1 MDTNIMNM
9 NTNNNTSNTNTN
21 TNTNTKVDTSLQY
34 SPYYVFHLYV
44 DEDYPELNAY
54 YKQRER
60 SHNEMCKN
68 VVYHQ
73 SPSPSQSHSSSHTF
87 DAGFDLALADQVSFP
102 PQQTRPIHH
111 KVRGFMTF
119 HTITGT
125 QSYCGY
131 YLYPRSSTGSKTPL
145 RLSNSVGIIDSG
157 YRGELIAYFDNRQN
171 DTYVVD
177 KFQRVVQ
184 ICPPDLTYPM
194 FIHILSGKEE
204 FEKFSNTQRGHG
216 GFGSTDTKRE

>member
-1 MDTNIMNM
+1 MEHKDEQ
-9 NTNNNTSNTNTN
+9 SNQ
-21 TNTNTKVDTSLQY
+21 SQSQY

-44 DEDYPELNAY
+44 DEEHPELHAY
-54 YKQRER
+54 YKQHER

-68 VVYHQ
+68 VVYKTQNQNQ
-73 SPSPSQSHSSSHTF
+73 SGCQTF
-87 DAGFDLALADQVSFP
+87 DAGFDLVLAEPVSFP
-102 PQQTRPIHH
+102 PQQTRPINH
-111 KVRGFMTF
+111 KVRGYMTF
-119 HTITGT
+119 HTTQGT

-157 YRGELIAYFDNRQN
+157 YRGNLIAYFDNRQN

-184 ICPPDLTYPM
+184 ICPPNLTYPM
-194 FIHILSGKEE
+194 FVRIISSKEE
-204 FEKFSNTQRGHG
+204 FEQQSNTKRGQG
-216 GFGSTDTKRE
+216 GFGSTG